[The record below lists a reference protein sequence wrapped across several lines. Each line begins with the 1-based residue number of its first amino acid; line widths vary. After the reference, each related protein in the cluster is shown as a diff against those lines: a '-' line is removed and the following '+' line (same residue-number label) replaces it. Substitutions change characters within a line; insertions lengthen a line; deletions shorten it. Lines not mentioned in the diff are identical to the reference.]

1 MRCKFAE
8 TLSAADAQAEVRRYQ
23 AWNLGAIDHDT
34 VEAAWA
40 IESRCQ
46 LPYWDAL
53 MLAAASGQGCSAL
66 LTEDLPHEQ
75 LIDGVRILN
84 PFVVGPEWLDAPPVA
99 PPEAPPA
106 A

>member
-1 MRCKFAE
+1 MSTRY
-8 TLSAADAQAEVRRYQ
+8 TDATIQALPARSS
-23 AWNLGAIDHDT
+23 WSTGNT

-40 IESRCQ
+40 IESHYR
-46 LPYWDAL
+46 LAYWDAL

-84 PFVVGPEWLDAPPVA
+84 PFVVGPEWLDAPPA
-99 PPEAPPA
+99 ATPA
-106 A
+106 E